1 MPSLRFC
8 DLTPSDAAAQVKRML
23 GHAPSKQAAH
33 TFWSNLT
40 TLGQIQQNQRLEID
54 SQGVFR
60 LESTA
65 SRKLNT
71 LSPFTSAS
79 RSITE
84 LHSAVLAVLYRAQI
98 ECFYPTPQVCNVLG
112 RNLDF
117 SQFVQ
122 HRSSQRR
129 HSDAVLQQPAGF
141 GQITREIAAA
151 ANEISVGMKGARA
164 GLNNML
170 AGYRSQNSFFNK
182 KDTQIAS
189 VDDLV
194 LQADPT
200 TTTLFVHDDKA
211 NSIAKVIQLKADITK
226 NPQLWH
232 GPWSTQAEVA
242 ATRSIIVQG
251 LYGAI
256 AKNFILHGN
265 SSQCSL
271 LLWGHHKLRGRWAY
285 EDIQEPFF
293 SDVIKD
299 KDKHTA
305 RNYYFNSNSPEHCW
319 DKAYKNDMCDT
330 TAVYRWRKQMER
342 KYKSINK
349 LFNAMNEGLQPMN
362 RGRHKQMFDDE
373 V

>member
-1 MPSLRFC
+1 MPSLKFC
-8 DLTPSDAAAQVKRML
+8 ALTPSDAATQVKRMR
-23 GHAPSKQAAH
+23 GHAPSQQAAH
-33 TFWSNLT
+33 TFWMNLL

-54 SQGVFR
+54 SQGMFR

-71 LSPFTSAS
+71 LSPFRSAS
-79 RSITE
+79 RSINE
-84 LHSAVLAVLYRAQI
+84 LHPAVLAVLHRAQI

-112 RNLDF
+112 RNIDF

-141 GQITREIAAA
+141 GQITQEIAAA
-151 ANEISVGMKGARA
+151 AHEISVGMKNARA

-170 AGYRSQNSFFNK
+170 AGYRSQNSFYNK

-194 LQADPT
+194 LQADPS
-200 TTTLFVHDDKA
+200 TTTLFVLDDKVI
-211 NSIAKVIQLKADITK
+211 SIAKVINLKAAITK

-232 GPWSTQAEVA
+232 GPWSTRAEVE
-242 ATRSIIVQG
+242 ATRSIIVRG

-256 AKNFILHGN
+256 AKNLILHGN

-271 LLWGHHKLRGRWAY
+271 LLWGHHKLRGEWAY

-293 SDVIKD
+293 SDVITD

-305 RNYYFNSNSPEHCW
+305 RNYYFKSDSPEHCW
-319 DKAYKNDMCDT
+319 DKACRKDICDLN
-330 TAVYRWRKQMER
+330 AVDIWRTQMER
-342 KYKSINK
+342 KYISINK
-349 LFNAMNEGLQPMN
+349 LFKALNEGLKSMN
-362 RGRHKQMFDDE
+362 
-373 V
+373 

>member
-1 MPSLRFC
+1 MPSLKFC
-8 DLTPSDAAAQVKRML
+8 ALTPSDAAAQVKRML
-23 GHAPSKQAAH
+23 WRASSQQAAH
-33 TFWSNLT
+33 TFWMNLL
-40 TLGQIQQNQRLEID
+40 TLGQIQQNKRLEID
-54 SQGVFR
+54 SQGMFR

-84 LHSAVLAVLYRAQI
+84 LHPAVLAVLYRAQI
-98 ECFYPTPQVCNVLG
+98 ECFYPTPQVCNVLR

-129 HSDAVLQQPAGF
+129 HSDGVLQQPAGF
-141 GQITREIAAA
+141 GQITQEIAAA
-151 ANEISVGMKGARA
+151 AYEISVGMKGARA

-170 AGYRSQNSFFNK
+170 AGYRSQNSFYNK

-200 TTTLFVHDDKA
+200 TTTLFVHDNKA
-211 NSIAKVIQLKADITK
+211 NSIATVINLKADITM
-226 NPQLWH
+226 NPRLWH
-232 GPWSTQAEVA
+232 GPWSTQAEVET
-242 ATRSIIVQG
+242 TRSIIVRG

-256 AKNFILHGN
+256 AKNLILHGN

-271 LLWGHHKLRGRWAY
+271 LLWGHHKLRGEWAY

-293 SDVIKD
+293 SDEVIKD
-299 KDKHTA
+299 KHTKT
-305 RNYYFNSNSPEHCW
+305 NYYFNSNSPEHCW

-349 LFNAMNEGLQPMN
+349 LFNAVNEGQKPMN
-362 RGRHKQMFDDE
+362 RGQHKQMLDE
-373 V
+373 DI

>member
-8 DLTPSDAAAQVKRML
+8 DLTPSDAAAHVKRML
-23 GHAPSKQAAH
+23 GHAPSQQAAH
-33 TFWSNLT
+33 TFWRNLT

-54 SQGVFR
+54 AQGVFR

-65 SRKLNT
+65 SRRLNT
-71 LSPFTSAS
+71 LFREAS

-84 LHSAVLAVLYRAQI
+84 LHPAVLAVLYRAQI

-117 SQFVQ
+117 SQFVP

-129 HSDAVLQQPAGF
+129 HSDAVLRGGF
-141 GQITREIAAA
+141 GLITVEIAGAA
-151 ANEISVGMKGARA
+151 KEISLGMKSARA

-170 AGYRSQNSFFNK
+170 AGYRSQNSFYNK
-182 KDTQIAS
+182 KDTQIAY

-200 TTTLFVHDDKA
+200 TTTLFVVEDYA
-211 NSIAKVIQLKADITK
+211 NSIAKVIELKADIQL

-232 GPWSTQAEVA
+232 GPWSTRAEII
-242 ATRSIIVQG
+242 ATKDILRSLG
-251 LYGAI
+251 DAI
-256 AKNFILHGN
+256 ASFRKILHAD

-271 LLWGHHKLRGRWAY
+271 LLWGHHKLRGGWAY

-293 SDVIKD
+293 DLENE
-299 KDKHTA
+299 KHSS
-305 RNYYFNSNSPEHCW
+305 RHCW
-319 DKAYKNDMCDT
+319 DKPCQKDMCDT
-330 TAVYRWRKQMER
+330 GAVARWVQYMQVHRKRIEPII
-342 KYKSINK
+342 K
-349 LFNAMNEGLQPMN
+349 GLKNFIQ
-362 RGRHKQMFDDE
+362 
-373 V
+373 